1 MKITTTRGGRLRS
14 LTAAGTVAAA
24 LVLVGCSGGSAAP
37 EANTEET
44 TATEGSSGLEAQ
56 LAEFMAL
63 QEEYDM
69 PTEAIEDGT
78 VLEGKTIHYIPIT
91 NYAPQ
96 FALTAAVLEEAVS
109 AVGASLTVCDG
120 GGNPTTIGSC
130 VDTARNDANVGAI
143 ITDGFYYGMAANAL
157 NAAQEAGVKVIYGN
171 QFSEDAF
178 PESETQAN
186 VNSPGTE
193 MVTELATWVAVDSQG
208 AGNLLFVRS
217 ADGPGTQKFADEGLA
232 QLATDCPD
240 CTVTTIDITTAT
252 QNQLEGELNTK
263 LLQDPNIQYV
273 APQFAQYLPI
283 VIPTTRASGSQA
295 QIGTT
300 AATLGALQA
309 VANGDVAAASGQS
322 APFGAWAF
330 IDSALRLANGQD
342 IYPYVLPTRLFT
354 AENIGD
360 VDVSESAEASGE
372 WFGPDSFKDDFKSL
386 WSVK

>member
-1 MKITTTRGGRLRS
+1 MKIITTRGGRIRS
-14 LTAAGTVAAA
+14 VATAGAVAAA
-24 LVLVGCSGGSAAP
+24 LVLVGCSGGAEAP
-37 EANTEET
+37 AEAPEET
-44 TATEGSSGLEAQ
+44 TAAEGGSDLEAQ

-63 QEEYDM
+63 QDEYDM
-69 PTEAIEDGT
+69 PTEAVIDGT

-96 FALTAAVLEEAVS
+96 FALTAAVLQEAVA

-130 VDTARNDANVGAI
+130 VDTARNDATVGAI

-157 NAAQEAGVKVIYGN
+157 NAAQEAGVKVVYSN
-171 QFSEDAF
+171 QFAEDAF
-178 PESETQAN
+178 PESETQGN

-193 MVTELATWVAVDSQG
+193 MVTELATWVAVDSEG
-208 AGNLLFVRS
+208 AGNLLFIRS

-240 CTVTTIDITTAT
+240 CAVATIDITTAT

-273 APQFAQYLPI
+273 TPQFAQYLPI

-295 QIGTT
+295 KIGTT

-322 APFGAWAF
+322 APFGAWAL
-330 IDSALRLANGQD
+330 IDTALRLNNGQD
-342 IYPYVLPTRLFT
+342 IHPYVLPTRLFT
-354 AENIGD
+354 ADNIGD
-360 VDVSESAEASGE
+360 VDVSETAEASGE
-372 WFGPDSFKDDFKSL
+372 WYGPVSFKDDFKSL

>member
-1 MKITTTRGGRLRS
+1 M
-14 LTAAGTVAAA
+14 
-24 LVLVGCSGGSAAP
+24 
-37 EANTEET
+37 
-44 TATEGSSGLEAQ
+44 SS
-56 LAEFMAL
+56 
-63 QEEYDM
+63 
-69 PTEAIEDGT
+69 DG
-78 VLEGKTIHYIPIT
+78 
-91 NYAPQ
+91 
-96 FALTAAVLEEAVS
+96 
-109 AVGASLTVCDG
+109 
-120 GGNPTTIGSC
+120 
-130 VDTARNDANVGAI
+130 
-143 ITDGFYYGMAANAL
+143 
-157 NAAQEAGVKVIYGN
+157 
-171 QFSEDAF
+171 
-178 PESETQAN
+178 
-186 VNSPGTE
+186 
-193 MVTELATWVAVDSQG
+193 
-208 AGNLLFVRS
+208 
-217 ADGPGTQKFADEGLA
+217 A

-360 VDVSESAEASGE
+360 VDVSEGAEASGE
-372 WFGPDSFKDDFKSL
+372 WFGPDSFKDDFQSL
-386 WSVK
+386 WNVK

>member
-1 MKITTTRGGRLRS
+1 MKITTTRGGRIRS
-14 LTAAGTVAAA
+14 VATAGAVAAA
-24 LVLVGCSGGSAAP
+24 LVLVGCSGGTEAP
-37 EANTEET
+37 AEAPEET
-44 TATEGSSGLEAQ
+44 TATEGGSDLEAQ

-63 QEEYDM
+63 QDEYDM
-69 PTEAIEDGT
+69 PTEAVTDGT
-78 VLEGKTIHYIPIT
+78 VLQGKTIHYIPIT

-96 FALTAAVLEEAVS
+96 FALTAAVLQEAVA

-130 VDTARNDANVGAI
+130 VDTARNDATVGAI

-157 NAAQEAGVKVIYGN
+157 NAAQEAGVKVVYSN
-171 QFSEDAF
+171 QFAEDAF

-186 VNSPGTE
+186 VNAPGTE
-193 MVTELATWVAVDSQG
+193 MVNELATWVAVDSEG
-208 AGNLLFVRS
+208 TGNLLFIRS

-240 CTVTTIDITTAT
+240 CTVATIDITTAT

-273 APQFAQYLPI
+273 TPQFAQYLPI

-295 QIGTT
+295 KIGTT

-309 VANGDVAAASGQS
+309 VANGDVQAASGQS
-322 APFGAWAF
+322 APFGAWAL
-330 IDSALRLANGQD
+330 IDTALRLNNGQD
-342 IYPYVLPTRLFT
+342 IHPYVLPTRLFT
-354 AENIGD
+354 ADNIGD
-360 VDVSESAEASGE
+360 VDVSEAAEASGE
-372 WFGPDSFKDDFKSL
+372 WYGPVSFKDDFKSL
-386 WSVK
+386 WSVS